1 MKKTILILCILAL
14 ASISAFAQTASAT
27 IAAAP
32 DKKPVEDKATKPDLL
47 ALLPAETAAV
57 NAIVADFNKWGAR
70 LTEAHTALE
79 QTESAT
85 SREIEHLK
93 LLDAAKD
100 IRTAL
105 GNLRRA
111 REEFQRWE
119 SDVKKRAGCDD
130 CRFDEA
136 QRRLVKPTPAK

>member
-1 MKKTILILCILAL
+1 MKKLFLILCLLAL
-14 ASISAFAQTASAT
+14 ASISAFAQTTQAT
-27 IAAAP
+27 VAAVS
-32 DKKPVEDKATKPDLL
+32 DKKPTEDKTVKPDPL
-47 ALLPAETAAV
+47 ALLPVEATAV
-57 NAIVADFNKWGAR
+57 NTIIADFNRWGAR
-70 LTEAHTALE
+70 LTEAHIALE
-79 QTESAT
+79 QTEAAT

-119 SDVKKRAGCDD
+119 ADVKKRAGCED

-136 QRRLVKPTPAK
+136 QRRLVKPAPVK

>member
-1 MKKTILILCILAL
+1 MKTMIFGFCFCLLI
-14 ASISAFAQTASAT
+14 SISAFAQPAPAT
-27 IAAAP
+27 VAAVS
-32 DKKPVEDKATKPDLL
+32 DKKPVEDKAAKPDPL

-119 SDVKKRAGCDD
+119 ADVKKRAGCDD

-136 QRRLVKPTPAK
+136 QRRLVKPTPVK